1 MRYESFKIL
10 DFVYKLKHNGVMEFI
25 SRNEI
30 KVLSN
35 PGVQSL
41 QLLNPKKSTSKRV
54 TITRV
59 SVQPGFEQPR
69 HKHEASEQIWI
80 ALSGSGLLLLED
92 GEKLFSSGDVVRF
105 EDGDIHGLKNDS
117 QAVFEYIS
125 VTSPPIDFGYAYKEE
140 KGKRNV
146 R

>member
-41 QLLNPKKSTSKRV
+41 QLLNPKNSTSKRV
-54 TITRV
+54 TLTRV
-59 SVQPGFEQPR
+59 SVTPGFEQPR
-69 HKHEASEQIWI
+69 HKHEAS
-80 ALSGSGLLLLED
+80 LLL
-92 GEKLFSSGDVVRF
+92 S
-105 EDGDIHGLKNDS
+105 
-117 QAVFEYIS
+117 
-125 VTSPPIDFGYAYKEE
+125 
-140 KGKRNV
+140 
-146 R
+146 

>member
-41 QLLNPKKSTSKRV
+41 QLLNPKNSTSKRV

-69 HKHEASEQIWI
+69 HKHDASEQIWI
-80 ALSGSGLLLLED
+80 ALSGRGLLLLENS
-92 GEKLFSSGDVVRF
+92 EKTFSSGDVVRF

-140 KGKRNV
+140 NGERNA